1 MTRQE
6 KINKVARFCAAHD
19 CPDCGLESVCNSNGI
34 RWKPELTWTGLLKEY
49 PISFE
54 LVYSALCKITE
65 EKPADSKSTGR
76 ADILHAAEKCVCGDR
91 EADYGNPEYSF
102 KAIASMWNSYL
113 YAIGLVK
120 NDTGEWKGL
129 KPKDIAAMMV
139 LFKMARV
146 ATGHGKLDNWVDAAG
161 YAANGGELEAQS
173 ISKTEGGT

>member
-6 KINKVARFCAAHD
+6 KINKVARFCAET
-19 CPDCGLESVCNSNGI
+19 DCGNCKAEHMCANIGYGKVFF
-34 RWKPELTWTGLLKEY
+34 RWSEASET
-49 PISFE
+49 
-54 LVYSALCKITE
+54 ALGAMLAAIN
-65 EKPADSKSTGR
+65 
-76 ADILHAAEKCVCGDR
+76 AAEMPTEQQPITRAVILDAAKKCVSGDR
-91 EADYGNPEYSF
+91 EQDYGNPEYSF

-161 YAANGGELEAQS
+161 YAANGGECEAN
-173 ISKTEGGT
+173 GN